1 MSIANKELH
10 EMENTTQEF
19 CVEARKGKLFAN
31 EWQPVGTV
39 PSIET
44 ARGMRKDYED
54 YGYEARIMVREV
66 TPWREYTG
74 ELPKRT
80 SQQSL

>member
-1 MSIANKELH
+1 
-10 EMENTTQEF
+10 MENTTQEF

-39 PSIET
+39 SSIEA

-54 YGYEARIMVREV
+54 GGYEVHVLVREV
-66 TPWREYTG
+66 TPWREV
-74 ELPKRT
+74 PDAPDSKA
-80 SQQSL
+80 SA